1 MPAIHSRKLNF
12 YLKHILADLTPRC
25 FYLKKGRML
34 MNEMLCENTEL
45 LNRANYYCKI
55 QEHFSPCQKNS
66 TLDLLSVLKEP
77 SAPCY
82 DLKSYLRY
90 FPSNLRFDYNFQ
102 DLFDIPY
109 GPTFVKNRPIS
120 KSNSRYVLMKLN
132 SGRVFDFKKDK
143 LQFDKKENTAIFRGP
158 CHRPHR
164 KYFMKN
170 CFELNNTNI
179 GDTRPPE
186 ISGKYYKPFMS
197 IGELLK
203 NKFIIS
209 VEGNDVSSSLPWI
222 MASNSITFMTE
233 PIFEGWFMQ
242 GMLIPDH
249 HYVLLNDDY
258 SDLEEKIDYYSSNEQ
273 EALEIINNAQKHVA
287 QFFDH
292 KNELITSLLVLEKY
306 FTLSSQI

>member
-1 MPAIHSRKLNF
+1 MPGIHTRKLNF
-12 YLKHILADLTPRC
+12 YLKHILADLSPRR
-25 FYLKKGRML
+25 FYLSKGRML
-34 MNEMLCENTEL
+34 MNEMLRNDTKL

-55 QEHFSPCQKNS
+55 QEHFTPCQKNS

-90 FPSNLRFDYNFQ
+90 FPSNLRFDYNFL

-132 SGRVFDFKKDK
+132 SGRFFDFTRDK
-143 LQFDKKENTAIFRGP
+143 LRFEKKGNIAIFRGP

-164 KYFMKN
+164 KYFIKK
-170 CFELNNTNI
+170 CFEINNTDI
-179 GDTRPPE
+179 GDTRP
-186 ISGKYYKPFMS
+186 IQKSGKYHKSFMPVD
-197 IGELLK
+197 ELLK

-209 VEGNDVSSSLPWI
+209 VEGSDVSSSLPWI
-222 MASNSITFMTE
+222 MASNSLAFMTE

-242 GMLIPDH
+242 GKLIPNY
-249 HYVLLNDDY
+249 HYVLLKDDY
-258 SDLEEKIDYYSSNEQ
+258 SDLEEKIDYYSSNELD
-273 EALEIINNAQKHVA
+273 ALEIINNAHKHVA

-292 KNELITSLLVLEKY
+292 KSELITSLLVLEKY
-306 FTLSSQI
+306 FKLSNQI